1 MGGSTMRGRSK
12 GMMIALAVAGAA
24 LAPVVAGAQHAHAA
38 EGTPLPQVPEGLR
51 KEHRAVH
58 DELEWATKRPGR
70 VGAAARALA
79 TVLHPH
85 FVREEQVAL
94 PPLGL
99 LAPLSRR
106 ERPANA
112 EAVLPLTDTLR
123 RELPAMLREHVAIR
137 EATRRL
143 REVAVAAGDAR
154 AVRLA
159 DHLAA
164 HATQE
169 EEVNYP
175 AALLVGELLRATGP
189 HGAPDR

>member
-1 MGGSTMRGRSK
+1 MRGRSK
-12 GMMIALAVAGAA
+12 GVMIALAVAGAA
-24 LAPVVAGAQHAHAA
+24 LAPVVARAQHAHAEERGA
-38 EGTPLPQVPEGLR
+38 LPQIPDGLR
-51 KEHRAVH
+51 REHREVH
-58 DELEWATKRPGR
+58 EELEWATKRPGR

-99 LAPLSRR
+99 LAPLSRG

-112 EAVLPLTDTLR
+112 GAVLPLTDTLR
-123 RELPAMLREHVAIR
+123 RELPGMLREHVAIR

-143 REVAVAAGDAR
+143 REVAVAGKDAR

-159 DHLAA
+159 DDLAA

-169 EEVNYP
+169 EEVTYP
-175 AALLVGELLRATGP
+175 AALLVGALLRATGP